1 MAETIFLKLEEVIAI
16 HHDQIKRY
24 GGSHG
29 IHDLNLLI
37 SAISRPQ
44 ATFAGEDLYPNVFL
58 KASELMHSL
67 ILNHSFIDGNKRT
80 AVISS
85 ARFLYING
93 YKLNVTK
100 KDLIKITLDVE
111 SKKTDIAQLSYW
123 LKKNSKKIS

>member
-29 IHDLNLLI
+29 IRDLNLLI

-44 ATFAGEDLYPNVFL
+44 ATFAGEDLYPNIFL
-58 KASELMHSL
+58 KASALMHSL